1 MKRRRLSAVFFIHFA
16 ELGEKRGHMQKQNKM
31 LTVRVSQTILRK
43 LNAHRRKVQRSQ
55 GEIVRTALTHY
66 LETTPSA
73 DSAPP
78 SAPRAQRGAKNEMQ
92 TA

>member
-1 MKRRRLSAVFFIHFA
+1 
-16 ELGEKRGHMQKQNKM
+16 MQKQNKM

-55 GEIVRTALTHY
+55 GEIVRTALAHY
-66 LETTPSA
+66 LETPPSTDSA
-73 DSAPP
+73 DSAAP
-78 SAPRAQRGAKNEMQ
+78 SAPRVQRGAKNEMQ